1 MQSINLLSLVDI
13 LKKWKRLLIS
23 SVIILSIFSVT
34 ISLIVPLT
42 YSSSASIIPP
52 GGGGLLDG
60 FLPASMTRG
69 LGGLISGSS
78 SDPNNGVNKTISI
91 LRSREIAVST
101 IEKFNLM
108 EYYSAPT
115 IEDAINSFRDDFS
128 ILLTEEGTVN
138 ITVNQKT
145 KYLHPEDDELSTR
158 KRVKEIAQFIV
169 DELDKKYT
177 FLETQKAR
185 YQRIIIER
193 RYNQSLEDI
202 EELENEIMEFSTDNG
217 ILNFELQVE
226 AQLEALYTLESELIS
241 AEVQYEIL
249 LATFDESHQ
258 QVVAQKN
265 IINTLLNKIEEIKRG
280 ESDTNL
286 QTSIDKAPEIGRRYL
301 QLQREMLVQTAI
313 YEFVVQ
319 QFEQIKIQEAKDTP
333 SLQFIDTPQ
342 EPTKR
347 TSPRRSLMVIALCA
361 VGFFMVVATIT
372 IIEFFDRSSLSLKEK
387 QSDIQ

>member
-1 MQSINLLSLVDI
+1 VQEINLLSIVDI
-13 LKKWKRLLIS
+13 IKRWKLLLIM
-23 SVIILSIFSVT
+23 SVIILSTFSVT

-52 GGGGLLDG
+52 GSGGLLDS

-91 LRSREIAVST
+91 LNSRELAVNT
-101 IEKFNLM
+101 ISEFGLM
-108 EYYSAPT
+108 DHYGSAT
-115 IEDAINSFRDDFS
+115 IEDAINSFRGDFS
-128 ILLTEEGTVN
+128 ILLTSEGMVN
-138 ITVNQKT
+138 ISFRQKT
-145 KYLHPEDDELSTR
+145 EYFHPDENEASVR
-158 KRVKEIAQFIV
+158 QRVQKIAQFII

-177 FLETQKAR
+177 YLETQKAR

-193 RYNQSLEDI
+193 RYNESLNDI
-202 EELENEIMEFSTDNG
+202 ADLENEIMEFSSTNG
-217 ILNFELQVE
+217 ILNFELQIE
-226 AQLEALYTLESELIS
+226 AQLEALYKLESELIN
-241 AEVQYEIL
+241 AEVKYQIL
-249 LATFDESHQ
+249 LAKFDESNQ
-258 QVVAQKN
+258 QVVSQKN
-265 IINTLLNKIEEIKRG
+265 IVNTLLKKIEEIKIG
-280 ESDTNL
+280 ESETNL
-286 QTSIDKAPEIGRRYL
+286 QTSIYDAPEIGRRYL
-301 QLQREMLVQTAI
+301 QLQRDMLVQTAI

-361 VGFFMVVATIT
+361 VGFFIVLAVIT
-372 IIEFFDRSSLSLKEK
+372 AIEFFERSNITLK
-387 QSDIQ
+387 QTQQPN